1 MNFSDLFKQSSQLC
15 EFSPN
20 GNYLALVSQFKLIIR
35 DKSTLETI
43 NVFTCLDT
51 INYIEWSHDSDFILC
66 SLNKRNII
74 QVFSLENPEWK
85 CKIDEG
91 SAGLTQ
97 VSWSP
102 DSRHILTTSDFNLR
116 ITVWSLMNK
125 SVSYMKYPKNI
136 PKCYEFT
143 IDGTY
148 MLLAER
154 RDCKDFCS
162 IFACD
167 NWQLIKHFEVETDNL
182 EGISWSPNGTAF
194 AVWES
199 PLEYKVLVYNV
210 DGQCV
215 NKFQPSKWSL
225 GVKTVGWS
233 PSGQLL
239 AIGSFDQKVRLL
251 NYITYKM
258 IMEFEHPLKI
268 SSKDLI
274 IYKETDGSFKNK
286 KDLSASLLSES
297 SNLNENELISIY
309 STPSKY
315 EIFNG
320 TLQIAA
326 IKPDLDKPNP
336 KIGVSSIQFSHD
348 NKYMF
353 TRNDSMP
360 NILWIWDLIKFR
372 LTNVLIQTMA
382 IKCVC
387 WDPKQSRLA
396 ICTNNNKI
404 YMWSPQGC
412 ISVEVPCEATFLI
425 QSIKWNRDG
434 NSLLLI
440 SKDQFCV
447 TYLAIPKNEQTV
459 KQNNRL
465 NNIDENNSD
474 NDQDEDLSD
483 RAQSN

>member
-1 MNFSDLFKQSSQLC
+1 MNFSDLFKQTSLLC

-20 GNYLALVSQFKLIIR
+20 GKYLANVVQFRLIIR
-35 DKSTLETI
+35 DINSLEVT
-43 NVFTCLDT
+43 NLFTCLDT
-51 INYIEWSHDSDFILC
+51 INCIEWSADSEFILC
-66 SLNKRNII
+66 SLNKRNLV

-91 SAGLTQ
+91 SAGLTR

-102 DSRHILTTSDFNLR
+102 DARHILTTSDFNLR

-136 PKCYEFT
+136 PKCYQFSL
-143 IDGTY
+143 DKKY

-167 NWQLIKHFEVETDNL
+167 NWQLLKHFEVDTDNL
-182 EGISWSPNGTAF
+182 EGLSWCPNGSTF

-199 PLEYKVLVYNV
+199 PLEYKVLIYNI

-215 NKFQPSKWSL
+215 NKFQPSKWTL
-225 GVKTVGWS
+225 GVKAVEWL

-239 AIGSFDQKVRLL
+239 AIGGYDQKIRLL
-251 NYITYKM
+251 NNITYKM
-258 IMEFEHPLKI
+258 ILEFEHPSKI
-268 SSKDLI
+268 TSKDLVI
-274 IYKETDGSFKNK
+274 FKEMDGSLKSRR
-286 KDLSASLLSES
+286 DLSSSLFNES
-297 SNLNENELISIY
+297 NCIDEKELESIY

-315 EIFNG
+315 EIFSG

-336 KIGVSSIQFSHD
+336 KIGVSSILFSCD
-348 NKYMF
+348 NRFML

-360 NILWIWDLIKFR
+360 NILWIWDLSTYK
-372 LTNVLIQTMA
+372 LTNVLIQIMA
-382 IKCVC
+382 IKCVS
-387 WDPKQSRLA
+387 WDPRQARLA
-396 ICTNNNKI
+396 LCTNNNKI

-412 ISVEVPCEATFLI
+412 ISVETPCEANFII
-425 QSIKWNRDG
+425 QSVKWNLNG
-434 NSLLLI
+434 TSLILI
-440 SKDQFCV
+440 GKDQFCV
-447 TYLAIPKNEQTV
+447 TYLQNEQ
-459 KQNNRL
+459 Q
-465 NNIDENNSD
+465 
-474 NDQDEDLSD
+474 
-483 RAQSN
+483 QSNLTTEE